1 MWRKE
6 RDNVR
11 EILAMTGENL
21 NFYLGRF
28 IVEARKRDGTEFPSK
43 SLYLIT
49 CGLLRYLRDNDVN
62 DKNILDAND
71 HRFAE
76 FRKILDSRMKDLL
89 KRGIGGKTKQAEP
102 ILPEDEAIIWE
113 KGIFGDKTADTLQC
127 TMFFYNCKLF
137 GMRGHDEHHA
147 LECDQFII
155 GEDSKG
161 KYVEFVGRASKT
173 FKGGLAQREID
184 IKNIRHYSNQGER
197 CIVDL
202 YEKYLQALVSG
213 KFYRRAL
220 PGTPPRFGN
229 QPVGVNKLRNLM
241 KIICARAGL
250 SGNYTNH
257 SGKRTCATQLYI
269 AGVDEQEIMNRTGH
283 RSEKAVRKYKS
294 ADESVLRKVSSVLD
308 PPQKR
313 KCPENKTHQEEPTAK
328 RATVPLSDISNLPTG
343 SLFNNC
349 QVTFNVGH

>member
-1 MWRKE
+1 MAPPTLCQSNSSSFVI
-6 RDNVR
+6 DQSYST
-11 EILAMTGENL
+11 APA
-21 NFYLGRF
+21 F
-28 IVEARKRDGTEFPSK
+28 
-43 SLYLIT
+43 
-49 CGLLRYLRDNDVN
+49 
-62 DKNILDAND
+62 
-71 HRFAE
+71 
-76 FRKILDSRMKDLL
+76 SRC
-89 KRGIGGKTKQAEP
+89 R
-102 ILPEDEAIIWE
+102 IW
-113 KGIFGDKTADTLQC
+113 
-127 TMFFYNCKLF
+127 
-137 GMRGHDEHHA
+137 
-147 LECDQFII
+147 
-155 GEDSKG
+155 
-161 KYVEFVGRASKT
+161 
-173 FKGGLAQREID
+173 AQREID

-241 KIICARAGL
+241 KIICAGAGL

-269 AGVDEQEIMNRTGH
+269 ARVDEQEIMNRTGH

-313 KCPENKTHQEEPTAK
+313 KRPENKTHQEEPTAK
-328 RATVPLSDISNLPTG
+328 RATVPLSDISYLPTG

-349 QVTFNVGH
+349 QVTFNVGNK

>member
-1 MWRKE
+1 MALINGSSFTTK
-6 RDNVR
+6 DNDHDGKP
-11 EILAMTGENL
+11 TGNCAVECGGAWWYHQCSRANL
-21 NFYLGRF
+21 NGKYRTDNGDSNDSMSWKYFF
-28 IVEARKRDGTEFPSK
+28 ANRK
-43 SLYLIT
+43 
-49 CGLLRYLRDNDVN
+49 
-62 DKNILDAND
+62 
-71 HRFAE
+71 
-76 FRKILDSRMKDLL
+76 
-89 KRGIGGKTKQAEP
+89 Q
-102 ILPEDEAIIWE
+102 
-113 KGIFGDKTADTLQC
+113 TADSICKNCPPLT
-127 TMFFYNCKLF
+127 TSKFFYNCKLF

-161 KYVEFVGRASKT
+161 KYFVFVGRASKT

-184 IKNIRHYSNQGER
+184 IKNIIHYSNQGER

-202 YEKYLQALVSG
+202 YELKYLQVLVSG

-229 QPVGVNKLRNLM
+229 QPEGVNKLRNLM

-269 AGVDEQEIMNRTGH
+269 AGVDEQEIMKRTGH
-283 RSEKAVRKYKS
+283 MSEKAVRKYKS

-349 QVTFNVGH
+349 QVTFNVGNK